1 MSAFSLNCNK
11 PFCSPFPQNV
21 LKLCLLLCR
30 DNCIAMFC
38 YPCRRRKMRAVL
50 FSSSFAF
57 RQFLF
62 LFFPS
67 KLYDCSADYGK
78 VIVRYGI
85 LYISYNTLPGA
96 NCARVKYRW
105 NSNSISSIIVPDWTC
120 EASLSRTKIIRL
132 MRELWKS
139 HSHEGKSRP
148 RGV

>member
-1 MSAFSLNCNK
+1 MLW
-11 PFCSPFPQNV
+11 
-21 LKLCLLLCR
+21 LLMCGDTYITMFYSQCR
-30 DNCIAMFC
+30 I
-38 YPCRRRKMRAVL
+38 RKMRTFLLILVL
-50 FSSSFAF
+50 LWYHLS
-57 RQFLF
+57 
-62 LFFPS
+62 LFFLPAI
-67 KLYDCSADYGK
+67 YECSADSVE

-139 HSHEGKSRP
+139 HSHEGKLRP